1 MLSNPTAADLIES
14 VKISLMKDILPEVQ
28 SDRARVLLMMMQTLL
43 TSVQRR
49 VPLEQQYMADE
60 CNRMQRL
67 LREVG
72 EAFAGAEGE
81 EASRLRA
88 LADAASAT
96 PETPPLLLFAELNG
110 RYRALSEAFTAALE
124 PLNALD
130 SAGDET
136 ARALL
141 NRFRAYINLRC
152 MRDMEAHFA
161 MDAGLVGRG

>member
-14 VKISLMKDILPEVQ
+14 IKISLMRDIMPEVQ
-28 SDRARVLLMMMQTLL
+28 SDRARVLLLMMQTLL

-49 VPLEQQYMADE
+49 VPVEQQYMADE
-60 CNRMQRL
+60 CNRMLRL
-67 LREVG
+67 LREAG
-72 EAFAGAEGE
+72 QAFAAVEGE
-81 EASRLRA
+81 EAAQLRA
-88 LADAASAT
+88 LAAEAGAT
-96 PETPPLLLFAELNG
+96 PETPPLPPFAELNG
-110 RYRALSEAFTAALE
+110 RYRALSERFTAALE

-141 NRFRAYINLRC
+141 TRFRAYINLRC
-152 MRDMEAHFA
+152 ARDMEAHFA